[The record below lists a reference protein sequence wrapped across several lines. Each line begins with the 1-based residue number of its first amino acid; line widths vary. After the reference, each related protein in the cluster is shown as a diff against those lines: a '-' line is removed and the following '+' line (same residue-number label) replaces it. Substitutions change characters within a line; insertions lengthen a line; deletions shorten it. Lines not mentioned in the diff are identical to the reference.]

1 MEARKASCP
10 QDGYQQLTHRRR
22 NCTSVSVV
30 LSVDLPIPR
39 PSYNTSHC
47 HNLTSPPHC
56 LVSTA
61 LTHSLLLTLSPPPR
75 PRPSSNTDN
84 EELGHTQWDRP
95 TAAVERAVRL
105 KSMMQRS
112 QHKSVSQLGKQF
124 WYYVDGE
131 NVTQG
136 PVTTTD
142 MKQWY
147 LKQIVTDETLVA
159 VGGGEW
165 MPLRDAG
172 MFT

>member
-1 MEARKASCP
+1 M
-10 QDGYQQLTHRRR
+10 
-22 NCTSVSVV
+22 
-30 LSVDLPIPR
+30 
-39 PSYNTSHC
+39 
-47 HNLTSPPHC
+47 
-56 LVSTA
+56 
-61 LTHSLLLTLSPPPR
+61 
-75 PRPSSNTDN
+75 
-84 EELGHTQWDRP
+84 
-95 TAAVERAVRL
+95 RL